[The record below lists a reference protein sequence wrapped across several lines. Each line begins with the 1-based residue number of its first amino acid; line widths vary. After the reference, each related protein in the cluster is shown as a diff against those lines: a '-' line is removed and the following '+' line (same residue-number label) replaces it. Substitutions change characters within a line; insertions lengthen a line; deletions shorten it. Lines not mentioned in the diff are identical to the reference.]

1 MDFFRLAASACVVL
15 LATTTAYARQLG
27 VIGTT
32 YPILEQNALTQI
44 MSKLKQMEVNGEL
57 KRLEEEAKRR
67 ALNSIKNPRG
77 PLGIGTVRKSSVR
90 VFDPSVTY
98 TEGIFAEDGTV
109 IAAPNTTVNPL
120 DHIQLSKT
128 LVFFNGDDQ
137 EQVVAVGQLL
147 KTYQTAIRPV
157 LVSGS
162 WLDLSRQWQTQVY
175 FDQGGSLS
183 ERFSIQNVPTIVRQ
197 VGNMLEIAEIPA
209 GELK

>member
-15 LATTTAYARQLG
+15 LATTTAHARQLG
-27 VIGTT
+27 VIGTA

-44 MSKLKQMEVNGEL
+44 MSKLKQMEADGEL

-77 PLGIGTVRKSSVR
+77 PLGIGTVRESSVR

-98 TEGIFAEDGTV
+98 TEGIFAADGTV

-175 FDQGGSLS
+175 FDQGGSLA

>member
-15 LATTTAYARQLG
+15 LATTTVHARQLG
-27 VIGTT
+27 VIGTA

-44 MSKLKQMEVNGEL
+44 MSKLQKMEEEGEL

-77 PLGIGTVRKSSVR
+77 PLGIGTVRESSVR

-98 TEGIFAEDGTV
+98 TDGIFAEDGTV
-109 IAAPNTTVNPL
+109 IAAPGTTVNPL
-120 DHIQLSKT
+120 DHVQLSKT

-147 KTYQTAIRPV
+147 KTYKTAIRPV

-162 WLDLSRQWQTQVY
+162 WLDLSRQWQMQVY
-175 FDQGGSLS
+175 FDQGGTLS